1 LKQKALN
8 VKNVVGSVRRA
19 VEQNHYFIEQRL
31 KLGTVSEGF
40 SGLGGY
46 AGSKLGWEPEAG
58 ADVILHET
66 WGLAAGEA

>member
-8 VKNVVGSVRRA
+8 VKNVVGSARWA
-19 VEQNHYFIEQRL
+19 VEQRL